1 MMETNN
7 RQLTFNGKSF
17 AVVLD
22 DGEYTLLVPLD
33 EEADADGFIPCLW
46 SKRDEQTGRLKEP
59 AEPDG
64 YDIRYHVKSGEID
77 LVEL

>member
-7 RQLTFNGKSF
+7 RQLTFNGKPF
-17 AVVLD
+17 AVILD
-22 DGEYTLLVPLD
+22 DGEYALLIPLD
-33 EEADADGFIPCLW
+33 EEADADGFISCLW
-46 SKRDEQTGRLKEP
+46 SQRDELTGRLLEP
-59 AEPDG
+59 SKPEG

>member
-1 MMETNN
+1 MIESNS
-7 RQLTFNGKSF
+7 RQLTFNSKPF

-22 DGEYTLLVPLD
+22 EGEYTLLIPLD
-33 EEADADGFIPCLW
+33 EEADKDGFVRCFW
-46 SKRDEQTGRLKEP
+46 SQRDELTGRLKEP
-59 AEPDG
+59 AEPNG